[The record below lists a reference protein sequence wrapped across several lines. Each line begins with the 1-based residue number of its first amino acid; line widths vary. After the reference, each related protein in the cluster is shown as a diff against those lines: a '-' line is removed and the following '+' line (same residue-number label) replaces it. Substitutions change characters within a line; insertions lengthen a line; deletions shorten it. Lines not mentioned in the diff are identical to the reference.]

1 MSFDPIASFRTRD
14 RGRENERRPPRSA
27 FPSSRRRERSWRG
40 TNNQPKGVI
49 VEGMQDKVE
58 GKFKEAEGKL
68 TDDELREKEGEAQQK
83 VGEGKEK
90 LEEAEDDLR
99 DRS

>member
-1 MSFDPIASFRTRD
+1 VTAAAKTSGASSFRVSELARA
-14 RGRENERRPPRSA
+14 GKLVAS
-27 FPSSRRRERSWRG
+27 
-40 TNNQPKGVI
+40 NQPTEGVT

-58 GKFKEAEGKL
+58 GKLKEAEGKL

-90 LEEAEDDLR
+90 VDEAEDELR
-99 DRS
+99 DRI